1 MSRLSPALILL
12 TSALLTGCA
21 VAPSAAPPPAAAGF
35 PVQVPD
41 CTGKVTP
48 FDEPARKIVTSNAA
62 GLEIL
67 LWLGAQELVVG
78 TGFPPGKGDLPPE
91 LAAAAAKVPSFG
103 GDATGGAMRG
113 ISREQ
118 LLGSG
123 ADTYVEAWGALAGM
137 DDVATPEQLARV
149 GIRKV
154 LLRSTACA
162 PAMNGPQ
169 TDLSVLQADIA
180 RLGAITG
187 RATEAERV
195 LDGMNTTLAEVE
207 RAVAG
212 AARPS
217 VFFFDYDAG
226 TDAPMTPCNRQ
237 VANAVYTLA
246 GARNV
251 FDDCA
256 DDFKKVGWEEVVER
270 DPDWIQLGVRGRGDT
285 AADARA
291 FDEAAEFLS
300 TFAATRDLRAVK
312 AGRFLRIRSEVT
324 TIGGVRNADTVRSI
338 AAAIHPGRIKAAG

>member
-1 MSRLSPALILL
+1 MYVRILL

-21 VAPSAAPPPAAAGF
+21 AAPSSTPPPSAATGF

-48 FDEPARKIVTSNAA
+48 FDQPARKIVTSNAA

-67 LWLGAQELVVG
+67 LWLGAQDLVVG

-91 LAAAAAKVPSFG
+91 LAEAAAKVPSFG

-149 GIRKV
+149 GIRKI

-169 TDLSVLQADIA
+169 TDLSVLQADIS
-180 RLGAITG
+180 RLGAVTG
-187 RATEAERV
+187 RAKEAERV
-195 LDGMNTTLAEVE
+195 LERMNTTLTEVK

-212 AARPS
+212 AERPS

-226 TDAPMTPCNRQ
+226 TDAPTTPCNRQ

-270 DPDWIQLGVRGRGDT
+270 DPDWIQLGVRGRGDA
-285 AADARA
+285 AADERA
-291 FDEAAEFLS
+291 FDEAAAFLS
-300 TFAATRDLRAVK
+300 AFAATRDLRAVK
-312 AGRFLRIRSEVT
+312 ARRFLRVRSEAT
-324 TIGGVRNADTVRSI
+324 TIGGVRNADTVRTI
-338 AAAIHPGRIKAAG
+338 AALIHPGRIKAAG